1 MIDLDI
7 QVRSEPVNRK
17 FRIRKEVADEFDLY
31 VKAAK
36 DKTPGADESLVL
48 EAILK
53 NHFRKD
59 KGFRVWLKEQRD
71 ERDSADELRA

>member
-1 MIDLDI
+1 MGSPAF
-7 QVRSEPVNRK
+7 RSCTPAFLAGEPVNRK
-17 FRIRKEVADEFDLY
+17 FRIRKEVADEFGLY

-59 KGFRVWLKEQRD
+59 KGFR
-71 ERDSADELRA
+71 

>member
-7 QVRSEPVNRK
+7 QVQSEPVNRK
-17 FRIRKEVADEFDLY
+17 FRIRKEVLDEFDLY
-31 VKAAK
+31 VQAAQE
-36 DKTPGADESLVL
+36 KTPGANESLVL

-53 NHFRKD
+53 NHFKKD

-71 ERDSADELRA
+71 ERDSAGELRA